1 MDRELAT
8 LRLLMRNAIDV
19 TEARQ
24 KRLDELRPRL
34 SRYYSRQQQV
44 ALVLVMLR
52 ELQDVVERDPDLWGK
67 DKEESPF

>member
-24 KRLDELRPRL
+24 KRLAELRPRL
-34 SRYYSRQQQV
+34 SRHYSRQKQV
-44 ALVLVMLR
+44 DLVLVMLR
-52 ELQDVVERDPDLWGK
+52 ELQEVVERDPDLWGK
-67 DKEESPF
+67 DKEERPF